1 MMGRGWVGVGRDQPL
16 PIPNSIPMNMVK
28 DTHADA
34 ARPAERLF
42 TATLLFAGLRCLVQY
57 ILLPFVL
64 PLLGIVSGQRFGIM
78 VALDLVALAAIIFSV
93 RRFWQVRHPR
103 RWEYLLLACVAII
116 VMIVFLVFDLGVRG

>member
-1 MMGRGWVGVGRDQPL
+1 MNRAEDTSTHGVD
-16 PIPNSIPMNMVK
+16 
-28 DTHADA
+28 
-34 ARPAERLF
+34 PAERLF

-78 VALDLVALAAIIFSV
+78 VALDLVALVAISFSV

-103 RWEYLLLACVAII
+103 RWEYLLLACVAIV
-116 VMIVFLVFDLGVRG
+116 VMIIFLGFDMGVSVEALKRFNALTL